1 MHMRH
6 KKAVFEEH
14 LSDWRRCRGD
24 RIKRGELTHLLA
36 ESTKTHPK
44 SVGRSMRRFALA
56 QSERYEERRG
66 RRVYYT
72 SDVTDALHTVWS
84 AANEPCGENLHGL
97 VQEYVGALIRDNMW
111 SHGDEA
117 TGKLYAMSIATMKV
131 RVGAFFKKYHPTKSK
146 GTTNPSSLH
155 ALIPMR
161 RDGWSESPV
170 GTKQIDTVAHCGGS
184 VAGDFIYTVNSTC
197 VATVWGGRR
206 AQWNKGQEATL
217 RSMQHIRADFPVP
230 IVELHPDSGSEFINW
245 VCRDWCIAENIKLT
259 RSRPNKKND
268 NTFVEERNG
277 HVVRKYL
284 GTIRLD
290 AKECVDAL
298 NELYDVLTPYL
309 NHWCTVR
316 RKLGDGKREK
326 KALTPYARM
335 LAREDVSSEVKEKLR
350 VEHAALNPLV
360 MKVEID
366 KRLERVIYLQK
377 KHGTTLFVR

>member
-1 MHMRH
+1 
-6 KKAVFEEH
+6 
-14 LSDWRRCRGD
+14 
-24 RIKRGELTHLLA
+24 
-36 ESTKTHPK
+36 
-44 SVGRSMRRFALA
+44 MRRFAA
-56 QSERYEERRG
+56 TQSTRHVERRG
-66 RRVYYT
+66 RSVYYT
-72 SDVTDALHTVWS
+72 PDVDAALYDIWS

-97 VQEYVGALIRDNMW
+97 VKEYVGVLLRDNMW
-111 SHGDEA
+111 QHGDEA
-117 TGKLYAMSIATMKV
+117 TGKLCAMSVATMKV
-131 RVGAFFKKYHPTKSK
+131 RVGTFFKTYHPTKSK

-155 ALIPMR
+155 ALIPTR
-161 RDGWSESPV
+161 RDGWTDAPV

-184 VAGDFIYTVNSTC
+184 VAGDFVYTVNSTC

-217 RSMQHIRADFPVP
+217 ESMQHIRADFPVP
-230 IVELHPDSGSEFINW
+230 IVEWHPDSGSEFINW
-245 VCRDWCIAENIKLT
+245 VCRDWCIHAGIKLT

-309 NHWCTVR
+309 NHWSAVR
-316 RKLGDGKREK
+316 RKLPDGTREK
-326 KALTPYARM
+326 KALTPYVRM
-335 LAREDVSSEVKEKLR
+335 LARDEVSAAVKEKLR
-350 VEHAALNPLV
+350 AEHAAMNPLV
-360 MKVEID
+360 LKKEID
-366 KRLERVIYLQK
+366 KRLQRVINLQK